1 MRSQGPPVR
10 AAPPQ
15 GPGATASGPRQPVH
29 RRPVPG
35 GIRHSPL
42 GGKNRGALG
51 GRLSGVLQCDTEER
65 ESPPDG
71 PPPQETPQETRPS
84 GILPPG
90 SSRNTIRN
98 VSTPP
103 WVTGH
108 PARPTRSTEEQDR
121 HPETQLLRPPETR
134 PAVRWPGALPAHR
147 DHRKREGGEPTRRA
161 ARASPPRPQR
171 MPGALL
177 RHQLWS

>member
-10 AAPPQ
+10 AASPQ
-15 GPGATASGPRQPVH
+15 GPGTTASGPRQPVH
-29 RRPVPG
+29 LRPVPG
-35 GIRHSPL
+35 GIWHSPL

-51 GRLSGVLQCDTEER
+51 GRLGGVLQCDTEER

-71 PPPQETPQETRPS
+71 PPPQETRPS

-103 WVTGH
+103 WVTRH
-108 PARPTRSTEEQDR
+108 PTRLTRSTEEQDKQ
-121 HPETQLLRPPETR
+121 PETQLLRPPETR

-147 DHRKREGGEPTRRA
+147 DHRKREGGEPTLRA